1 MGFGTLVAGARSIT
15 PWLVLAASGVVMT
28 VSATASFAQDEEDD
42 DGPTYLADFVEEFDS
57 FDGLFPLYRNP
68 DDGSVYMKITAA
80 QMGLD
85 VIEVVDDEEDASEDG
100 TSEDGTSEDGAS
112 EDDEP
117 DEDTPEY
124 TYEANGAPQPEF
136 IYFVHTIDGEPNL
149 GLFRGQFRENEVF
162 TLHKYYGSIEFHQEN
177 TGFYFDP
184 DNQLANAADANLKP
198 AVLATVPIETTS
210 EDGASFL
217 IPVTDLLKG
226 EELARIKPVYPPW
239 YEPPSYA
246 LGGINPEKSKI
257 LDPSNYPENTEIPVE
272 YVFDNPGGVNWDNW
286 AITDARA
293 ISVFVQHSFVAMPEN
308 DYEPRRDDFRV
319 GYFLDYVTDQTSA
332 SFTPYRDKITRWDL
346 RKADPE
352 AEVSDPVE
360 PITFWIENTTPLEY
374 RDAVREGALAW
385 NIAFE
390 AAGISNAIQVQ
401 VQPDDAEWDAGD
413 IRYNVIRWTA
423 SPNPPFGGY
432 GPSFTNP
439 RTGQIIGA
447 DIMMENIFVTNRLK
461 VQDYF
466 DIPGGSPAGQLR
478 SSWRTDLNHNSPDD
492 TAGARPQFGPA
503 RLASAVGAAQHSH
516 QHQHQYC
523 LHAVHMQQNLMAA
536 RAVIDVMRLPEAV
549 DTQLVQSAIRELT
562 LHEIGHTLGLNH
574 NMAASSGIDVGA
586 LNDPDAVPA
595 NSVMDYNAINLAAPG
610 EAQGQFF
617 MSQPGPYDIWA
628 IQYGYTPDTQAAEAL
643 LERSTEP
650 ALIFGNDADDMRA
663 PGRNIDP
670 RVMIGDL
677 GPDSVTWAAGR
688 IALYDATIPELKARF
703 IDEDTGDGYQDF
715 YTAFRTLVWG
725 KYRAADAVSRW
736 VGGVYQQ
743 RSVAGQSG
751 ATAPYIP
758 VDRDKQEEAL
768 ALLGEH
774 MFGVDAFAVDGELL
788 QYLQR
793 QRRGFETTWGV
804 NEDPHY
810 HVMVGMLQ
818 WYILEHLLHPNVMNR
833 MSDTQLYG
841 GEYPVAEYID
851 DLTAYIFDDDISRS
865 VSTIRQNLQVDYTNA
880 LIDIATSQSYY
891 YGFNGHNY
899 VSQSA
904 VLASLIDIKGMV
916 SPGLFGH
923 GTDAST
929 SAHREHLLSL
939 LKAAEIGED

>member
-1 MGFGTLVAGARSIT
+1 MISRRGIRMQNGSQRGRLDARV
-15 PWLVLAASGVVMT
+15 WLLGVSSFALAL
-28 VSATASFAQDEEDD
+28 SAAPALAQDEAE
-42 DGPTYLADFVEEFDS
+42 GEEEGQTYLADFVEDFEA

-68 DDGSVYMKITAA
+68 DDGSMYMEISAA
-80 QMGLD
+80 QLGLD
-85 VIEVVDDEEDASEDG
+85 VIEVVDEEAAGEDGDASAEEDASDDGED
-100 TSEDGTSEDGAS
+100 EAAA
-112 EDDEP
+112 
-117 DEDTPEY
+117 PEY
-124 TYEANGAPQPEF
+124 TYEPNGEPQPEF
-136 IYFVHTIDGEPNL
+136 IYFVHTMDGEPNL

-162 TLHKYYGSIEFHQEN
+162 TLRKYYGAIEFHQEN
-177 TGFYFDP
+177 VSFYFDP
-184 DNQLANAADANLKP
+184 DNALSKAADANVTP
-198 AVLATVPIETTS
+198 AVLASVPIEITS

-217 IPVTDLLKG
+217 IPVTDLFKG
-226 EELARIKPVYPPW
+226 EELSRISPVYPPW

-246 LGGINPEKSKI
+246 LGGINPAKSKI
-257 LDPSNYPENTEIPVE
+257 HDPSNYPENTEIPVE
-272 YVFDNPGGVNWDNW
+272 YVFDNPGGVNWENW

-293 ISVFVQHSFVAMPEN
+293 VSVFVQHSFVAMPDT
-308 DYEPRRDDFRV
+308 DYAPRRDDFRV
-319 GYFLDYVTDQTSA
+319 GYFLDYVTDQTTA
-332 SFTPYRDKITRWDL
+332 SFTPYRDMITRWDL

-360 PITFWIENTTPLEY
+360 PIVFWIENTTPEAY

-390 AAGISNAIQVQ
+390 AAGISNAIQVE

-461 VQDYF
+461 VQEYF
-466 DIPGGSPAGQLR
+466 GLPDGSQGGQLR
-478 SSWRTDLNHNSPDD
+478 RSWRGDLNRADAAQG
-492 TAGARPQFGPA
+492 AGGQPQFGPA
-503 RLASAVGAAQHSH
+503 ALAPGLAGHAGSA
-516 QHQHQYC
+516 HQYC
-523 LHAVHMQQNLMAA
+523 LHAAHMQQNLMAA
-536 RAVIDVMRLPEAV
+536 RAVVDVMRLPEAV
-549 DTQLVQSAIRELT
+549 DTELVQSAIRELT

-574 NMAASSGIDVGA
+574 NMASSSGVDAGA
-586 LNDPDAVPA
+586 LGDSDVVPA

-610 EAQGQFF
+610 EEQGQYF
-617 MSQPGPYDIWA
+617 MSEPGPYDIWA
-628 IQYGYTPDTQAAEAL
+628 IQYGYTPDTAAAEAV

-677 GPDSVTWAAGR
+677 GPDSLAWATGR
-688 IALYDATIPELKARF
+688 IALLDATIPGLKARF
-703 IDEDTGDGYQDF
+703 IDEDEGDGYQDF
-715 YTAFRTLVWG
+715 YFAFRSLTWG
-725 KYRAADAVSRW
+725 KYGAANVASRW

-743 RSVAGQSG
+743 RSVSGQTG

-758 VDRDKQEEAL
+758 VEREKQEAAL

-774 MFGVDAFAVDGELL
+774 MFGVDAFAVDPEIL

-841 GEYPVAEYID
+841 GEYPVAEYIA
-851 DLTAYIFDDDISRS
+851 DLTGYMFDDDIGKS
-865 VSTIRQNLQVDYTNA
+865 VSIMRQNLQIEYTRA
-880 LIDIATSQSYY
+880 LIFIATSESYY
-891 YGFNGHNY
+891 YSYEGHNY

-904 VLASLIDIKGMV
+904 ALASLMDIRDMV

-929 SAHREHLLSL
+929 QAHREHILSL
-939 LKAAEIGED
+939 IAAAGL